1 MQVLCELCGRNEVYD
16 FSRWRCDCGGAWVL
30 DLSQPLTIEAID
42 KDIKSIW
49 RYGAFFPREI
59 KKMQGSLGAGFTPFL
74 PCKIDGRDVQ
84 LKLDYLMPTGS
95 FKDRGVELMMNA
107 LAAGGVEQVAEDSS
121 GNAGA
126 SVAAY
131 AARLGIKATIFS
143 PTGASPMKL
152 SQISFFGAEVKAIPG
167 ARSNASQAALE
178 AVKEG
183 IIYASH
189 AYNPVYLL
197 GQQTAAWE
205 IWEQNEHQVPDWVVI
220 PVGQGGNLLG
230 YYEGFRALYIAG
242 LVKKIPGLIAVQ
254 PERLA
259 PICDAFEQ
267 GWEEWPGIL
276 APQKGSV
283 AEGLAITQ
291 PVRWKHIMHAM
302 RESRGFCVKV
312 AEEAILPAQRLL
324 AEQGFFVEPTS
335 AVVVAAL
342 KEIFKSIERNQ
353 SVVIS
358 LTGSGL
364 KSNPVNLAVNESIQF

>member
-1 MQVLCELCGRNEVYD
+1 MKVLCELCGRNEEYD

-30 DLSQPLTIEAID
+30 VSSQPLSTEEID
-42 KDIKSIW
+42 TDIKSIW
-49 RYGAFFPREI
+49 RYNAFFPKEIREI
-59 KKMQGSLGAGFTPFL
+59 RGSLGAGFTPLL
-74 PCKIDGRDVQ
+74 PCTIYSREVQ

-107 LAAGGVEQVAEDSS
+107 LAAEGVKRVAEDSS

-131 AARLGIKATIFS
+131 AARLGMKASIFTPS
-143 PTGASPMKL
+143 HASPMKL
-152 SQISFFGAEVKAIPG
+152 AQISFFGAEVHSIPG
-167 ARSNASQAALE
+167 ARSNASQAASQ

-189 AYNPVYLL
+189 AYNPIYLL

-205 IWEQNEHQVPDWVVI
+205 VWEQNEYQIPDWVVV

-230 YYEGFRALYIAG
+230 YYEGFQALFKAG
-242 LVKKIPGLIAVQ
+242 LGKKIPKLIAVQ
-254 PERLA
+254 PECLA
-259 PICDAFEQ
+259 PICDAFKQE
-267 GWEEWPGIL
+267 WKEWPSIS
-276 APQKGSV
+276 APQKGSI

-291 PVRWKHIMHAM
+291 PVRWKHIVKAIQA
-302 RESRGFCVKV
+302 SCGLCVKV
-312 AEEAILPAQRLL
+312 AEDEIIQAQQLL

-335 AVVVAAL
+335 AVVIAAL
-342 KEIFKSIERNQ
+342 KKILKTEKLERNET
-353 SVVIS
+353 VVIS

-364 KSNPVNLAVNESIQF
+364 KASPTTQQGMNPV

>member
-1 MQVLCELCGRNEVYD
+1 MQVLCEHCGKNEEYV
-16 FSRWRCDCGGAWVL
+16 FSRWRCDCGGAWILVP
-30 DLSQPLTIEAID
+30 SQPLSTEAID

-49 RYGAFFPREI
+49 RYNAFFPQEI
-59 KKMQGSLGAGFTPFL
+59 RKIQGSLGAGFTPL
-74 PCKIDGRDVQ
+74 LSCKIHNRNVQ

-107 LAAGGVEQVAEDSS
+107 LAAKGVKHVAEDSS

-131 AARLGIKATIFS
+131 AARLGIKASIFA
-143 PTGASPMKL
+143 PAHASPMKL
-152 SQISFFGAEVKAIPG
+152 AQIATYGADIRTIPG
-167 ARSNASQAALE
+167 ARINASQAALK
-178 AVKEG
+178 VVNKG
-183 IIYASH
+183 IVYASH

-205 IWEQNEHQVPDWVVI
+205 VWEQNEHQVPDWVVV

-230 YYEGFRALYIAG
+230 YYEGFLAIKKTG
-242 LVKKIPGLIAVQ
+242 LARKIPGLIAVQ

-267 GWEEWPGIL
+267 GWKEWPEVS
-276 APQKGSV
+276 APQKGSI
-283 AEGLAITQ
+283 AEGLAINQ
-291 PVRWKHIMHAM
+291 PVRWKHVVVAIK
-302 RESRGFCVKV
+302 ESCGFCVKV
-312 AEEAILPAQRLL
+312 VEEEILPAQRLL
-324 AEQGFFVEPTS
+324 AELGFFVEPTS
-335 AVVVAAL
+335 AVVIAAL
-342 KEIFKSIERNQ
+342 GKVLKTIERNE

-364 KSNPVNLAVNESIQF
+364 KSSPKTLQGMNPV